1 MGRRRKTE
9 KRERKV
15 YRFSLDKE
23 RYGSLIQ
30 MLDSI
35 PKPFRGEYIAESIRM
50 ARLSSWQSTNTEA
63 PVEFK
68 GVFEF

>member
-1 MGRRRKTE
+1 MGRKRKTE

-50 ARLSSWQSTNTEA
+50 ARFSSWQSANTET
-63 PVEFK
+63 PIEFK